1 MAIPMNT
8 QKAAGPFVMTRA
20 GFQGARLVDVVDE
33 GLKEEEWQGVT
44 KLKPKVSLHFLTNDL
59 IPAVWTH
66 PHTGETI
73 NVQET
78 RPWDV
83 GSPFGIS
90 RWFTN
95 TSDERGSLRQFLSA
109 WRGRDLTDAE
119 ADNFDLES
127 LIGVPA
133 GLNVVHRQTQDGS
146 KWYARIHSA
155 VVLPPEFTAP
165 EIPADYVRIKD
176 REPKDG
182 NASPKSEPKPIQAKP
197 NEVGYGPDYDFTDEP
212 VPSEEYGEDSLL
224 PF

>member
-20 GFQGARLVDVVDE
+20 GFQGAICVDVVDQ
-33 GLKEEEWQGVT
+33 GMKEEEWQGVT
-44 KLKPKVSLHFLTNDL
+44 KMKPKVSIHFLTNDL

-66 PHTGETI
+66 PHTGETV
-73 NVQET
+73 NVQVDK
-78 RPWDV
+78 PDLV
-83 GSPFGIS
+83 GRPFGVN

-133 GLNVVHRQTQDGS
+133 GLSVVHKQTQDGS

-155 VVLPPEFTAP
+155 IMLPPEFTAP
-165 EIPADYVRIKD
+165 EIPKDYERIKD
-176 REPKDG
+176 REHREEKG
-182 NASPKSEPKPIQAKP
+182 NGSPKSEPKPVQAKS
-197 NEVGYGPDYDFTDEP
+197 NENGYGPDHDYTDEP
-212 VPSEEYGEDSLL
+212 INEPADDL